1 MVTQC
6 SICLSSKFK
15 EPVCTPCGHVYC
27 QQCLIDHAN
36 VPSNQGM
43 TSTCPECRT
52 EFSLVVPELRYLPPK
67 YHPFIQPAIRRI
79 YADMSPDAG
88 LRQKV
93 KQLEKSL
100 LVKTKTED
108 MLMKKCEGLAAALDV
123 HRRGERDAVA
133 EAQELEEK
141 IAELEYE
148 RDEAVTSLNEKYYD
162 LEEENQALKRD
173 NGNWATKFE
182 ALHQRLKESEA
193 RQRSLER
200 ALAVQKSKQ
209 RNTELLHE
217 LTVAAHEVAMIGPQ
231 APVFERPMKPM
242 PRRRLLRT
250 RDEDTSISAVASAKR
265 PRISDVQSSSV

>member
-1 MVTQC
+1 
-6 SICLSSKFK
+6 
-15 EPVCTPCGHVYC
+15 
-27 QQCLIDHAN
+27 
-36 VPSNQGM
+36 
-43 TSTCPECRT
+43 
-52 EFSLVVPELRYLPPK
+52 
-67 YHPFIQPAIRRI
+67 
-79 YADMSPDAG
+79 MSPDAG

-182 ALHQRLKESEA
+182 ALHQRYPSSFFLHPNEQLTLARSFLKA
-193 RQRSLER
+193 QR
-200 ALAVQKSKQ
+200 
-209 RNTELLHE
+209 
-217 LTVAAHEVAMIGPQ
+217 I
-231 APVFERPMKPM
+231 
-242 PRRRLLRT
+242 
-250 RDEDTSISAVASAKR
+250 
-265 PRISDVQSSSV
+265 